1 MGVTHHQQIAIS
13 GTAQFSGPVIMTGAG
28 KSQSLSSLAVTG
40 TARVSGIFSASAAGK
55 QSTITKLNV
64 TGTVLNAGLTRVSG
78 VFSASAAGKQTSLT
92 KLNVSGTVLNAGLT
106 RVSGNFSASAAAKT
120 ADIVHLR
127 VSATGRV
134 SGVFSASAAG
144 KQSTMTK
151 LTVSGTVLHQGKTT
165 LVSPIIASAANA
177 ASGRRYIATAATT
190 SYSIATTKVQ
200 STSRIFLTPV
210 QGAAA
215 HTAKSRS
222 VSINTIAS
230 GASFSI
236 RNVFGSTPTGATGT
250 IDWLIV
256 NVA

>member
-13 GTAQFSGPVIMTGAG
+13 GTAQFSGAVIATGSG
-28 KSQSLSSLAVTG
+28 KASSLTTLAVSG

-55 QSTITKLNV
+55 QST
-64 TGTVLNAGLTRVSG
+64 
-78 VFSASAAGKQTSLT
+78 LT

-144 KQSTMTK
+144 KQSTLTK
-151 LTVSGTVLHQGKTT
+151 LNVTGTVGLSGKTT
-165 LVSPIIASAANA
+165 LVTPIIASAANA

-190 SYSIATTKVQ
+190 AFTIATTKVQ
-200 STSRIFLTPV
+200 SSSRIFLTPV
-210 QGAAA
+210 AASAA
-215 HTAKSRS
+215 HLSRDHSNLS
-222 VSINTIAS
+222 VNTIAS

-236 RNVFGSTPTGATGT
+236 RSSYGVTPTGATGT
-250 IDWLIV
+250 VDWLII